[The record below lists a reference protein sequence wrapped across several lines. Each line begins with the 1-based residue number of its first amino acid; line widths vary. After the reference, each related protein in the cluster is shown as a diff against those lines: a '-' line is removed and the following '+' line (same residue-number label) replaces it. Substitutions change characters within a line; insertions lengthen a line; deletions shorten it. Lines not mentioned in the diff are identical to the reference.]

1 MGPLGLNE
9 IILLALILIV
19 LVIVPVIIAYIIGKQ
34 KGRLMEV
41 ERQRQEKG
49 YGN

>member
-19 LVIVPVIIAYIIGKQ
+19 LVIVPVVIAYIIGKQ
-34 KGRLMEV
+34 KRRLMEA

>member
-19 LVIVPVIIAYIIGKQ
+19 LVIVPVVIAYLIGKQ
-34 KGRLMEV
+34 KGRLMEIK
-41 ERQRQEKG
+41 RQGQEKE
-49 YGN
+49 YAK